1 MDGVLRILR
10 RLKFVLCLFNSS
22 LAKIRPFFSSSM
34 ATAALLL
41 FLLLCTFLLA
51 NLGTIKQRR
60 KKNKPKLLPES
71 RDRYLG
77 VEIYIFNDAV

>member
-1 MDGVLRILR
+1 
-10 RLKFVLCLFNSS
+10 
-22 LAKIRPFFSSSM
+22 M

-41 FLLLCTFLLA
+41 FLLLCTFLVA

-60 KKNKPKLLPES
+60 KENKPKLLPES